1 MTTLNPGWE
10 TQWPMIR
17 GLGSS
22 PSWVIALLHCFLQQN
37 TFSQSTSLHL
47 RIWIIREA
55 WWNAEGHFCNRL
67 AFHVGGSIY
76 VVKLLAASCYGN
88 LWQQITVLSIRF
100 CLYPQEL
107 VLLMKESVR
116 IRKLQILSHQFMICK
131 LCFVVQ
137 HVSHSSCHK
146 SRKNNLSL
154 DEELNPTHR
163 EQAVFKNLNAW
174 TQSKYMCHVQWNAC
188 TMYLWIKANF
198 AG

>member
-1 MTTLNPGWE
+1 M
-10 TQWPMIR
+10 
-17 GLGSS
+17 
-22 PSWVIALLHCFLQQN
+22 
-37 TFSQSTSLHL
+37 
-47 RIWIIREA
+47 
-55 WWNAEGHFCNRL
+55 
-67 AFHVGGSIY
+67 
-76 VVKLLAASCYGN
+76 VKLLAASCYGN
-88 LWQQITVLSIRF
+88 IRQQITVLSIRF

-163 EQAVFKNLNAW
+163 EQAVFNNLNA
-174 TQSKYMCHVQWNAC
+174 
-188 TMYLWIKANF
+188 
-198 AG
+198 